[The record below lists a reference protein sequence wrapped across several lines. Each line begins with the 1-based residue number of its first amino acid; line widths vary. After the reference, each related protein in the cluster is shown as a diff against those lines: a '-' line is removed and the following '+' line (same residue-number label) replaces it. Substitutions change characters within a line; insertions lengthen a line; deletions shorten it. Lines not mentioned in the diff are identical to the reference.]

1 MAFLAFGLAVKGVT
15 TDPWPRSPVSLH
27 LVPAEV
33 LALTP
38 AAILSLGVIVLIL
51 TPVARVLLS
60 MFVFAGERDR
70 LYVLITGIVLLNL
83 AVGMAIAL
91 A

>member
-15 TDPWPRSPVSLH
+15 TDPWPRSPVPLH